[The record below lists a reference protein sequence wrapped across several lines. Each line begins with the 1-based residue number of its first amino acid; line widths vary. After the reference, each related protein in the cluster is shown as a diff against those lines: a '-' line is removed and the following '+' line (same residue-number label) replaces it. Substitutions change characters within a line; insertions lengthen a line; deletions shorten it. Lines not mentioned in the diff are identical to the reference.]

1 MFSKTLDEKPITTDN
16 KGNRLVDLAK
26 SVFRNYL
33 GVPTSYILKK
43 LTKTYVMRPDRISF
57 MEYGTDEYTEFILK
71 YSGISNPFSLDEDD
85 ILMIPNVEYLLRTS
99 DKSTD
104 EEESNLSETQIRQFY
119 KYNNPNGYDVNTDS
133 INEFL
138 NMEIPSDTKFTEET
152 VSVPYILED
161 GQTKVSFVNG
171 RIYFNDPN
179 QYIQNTTDSVDNQI
193 KSIVNG
199 IADSMD
205 SNCLYNGTSLS
216 ELLKSSATKNNNQ
229 ES

>member
-1 MFSKTLDEKPITTDN
+1 MFDKTLDEKPTIRDN
-16 KGNRLVDLAK
+16 NGNTIVDLAK

-33 GVPTSYILKK
+33 QTPTSYVLKK

-57 MEYGTDEYTEFILK
+57 MEYGTDEYTEWILK

-104 EEESNLSETQIRQFY
+104 EEDSNLSQAQIRQFY
-119 KYNNPNGYDVNTDS
+119 KYNNPNGYNVTSDS
-133 INEFL
+133 IKDFL
-138 NMEIPSDTKFTEET
+138 NMDIPSDTKFTEET

-161 GQTKVSFVNG
+161 GQTKVSFANG
-171 RIYFNDPN
+171 KIYFNDPN
-179 QYIQNTTDSVDNQI
+179 SYVQNTTDTVDNQI

-199 IADSMD
+199 IADSLD

-216 ELLKSSATKNNNQ
+216 ELLKSSATKKQ
-229 ES
+229 QS

>member
-1 MFSKTLDEKPITTDN
+1 MFSKTLDEKPLVRDSQ
-16 KGNRLVDLAK
+16 GNSLVDLSK
-26 SVFRNYL
+26 SVFRNYQ
-33 GVPTSYILKK
+33 GTPTSYVLKK
-43 LTKTYVMRPDRISF
+43 LTKTYVMRPDRISY

-104 EEESNLSETQIRQFY
+104 EDDSNLSQAQIRQFY
-119 KYNNPNGYDVNTDS
+119 KYNNPNAYDVSTQS
-133 INEFL
+133 IKDFL
-138 NMEIPSDTKFTEET
+138 DMKIPSDTKFTEET

-161 GQTKVSFVNG
+161 GQTKVSFKNG
-171 RIYFNDPN
+171 KIYFNDPN
-179 QYIQNTTDSVDNQI
+179 AYVQNTTDSVDNQI

-199 IADSMD
+199 IADSLD

-216 ELLKSSATKNNNQ
+216 ALLKSSASKKQN
-229 ES
+229 S